1 MRILSSLVLGLAIA
15 STAAAARPVC
25 PDGRFVQASSAL
37 PGSPDGAFGA
47 IVIANG
53 QASIDGGCEPTK
65 VHRRAKKN
73 GDTRVQ
79 AKWKQCGALKKVRL
93 VGDIVADGAPCA
105 RLTGTVRAKKQDP
118 VTIGATRSRC
128 GDGIADPAET
138 CIETPAHEWTFVP
151 FDDAFCADGT
161 TTGIGVN
168 PGDPG
173 GRLVI
178 YLMGGGACWDEAS
191 CYQLKTAFHIEGG
204 YGPTQFEGD
213 KGLLNGTD
221 FFDRTDAA
229 NPFRNDSFVF
239 VPYCTGDVHS
249 GSNPNASYGGHVT
262 RHVGFQN
269 MAAYLKRI
277 VPTFPTP
284 SRVILS
290 GSSAGGYGAL
300 ANWWQTQQ
308 AFGEVRVDLI
318 DDSGPTL
325 PTPYLAES
333 IEQTWRTAW
342 NLDAATPPGCTD
354 CTANIDAIIGF
365 YGTQFA
371 GHRAALLSYTQDGV
385 ISVFFQ
391 IPGTE
396 VEMGLG
402 ALASIMAPFDVWRH
416 FYVAGGTHTVWGTP
430 QVAQNGVSV
439 RTFITQ
445 MVTDDPNWVSVQP

>member
-161 TTGIGVN
+161 TT
-168 PGDPG
+168 PSPTCCPA
-173 GRLVI
+173 GRT
-178 YLMGGGACWDEAS
+178 S
-191 CYQLKTAFHIEGG
+191 
-204 YGPTQFEGD
+204 
-213 KGLLNGTD
+213 
-221 FFDRTDAA
+221 
-229 NPFRNDSFVF
+229 
-239 VPYCTGDVHS
+239 
-249 GSNPNASYGGHVT
+249 
-262 RHVGFQN
+262 
-269 MAAYLKRI
+269 
-277 VPTFPTP
+277 P
-284 SRVILS
+284 SRC
-290 GSSAGGYGAL
+290 
-300 ANWWQTQQ
+300 
-308 AFGEVRVDLI
+308 R
-318 DDSGPTL
+318 PT
-325 PTPYLAES
+325 
-333 IEQTWRTAW
+333 
-342 NLDAATPPGCTD
+342 
-354 CTANIDAIIGF
+354 
-365 YGTQFA
+365 
-371 GHRAALLSYTQDGV
+371 
-385 ISVFFQ
+385 
-391 IPGTE
+391 
-396 VEMGLG
+396 
-402 ALASIMAPFDVWRH
+402 
-416 FYVAGGTHTVWGTP
+416 
-430 QVAQNGVSV
+430 
-439 RTFITQ
+439 
-445 MVTDDPNWVSVQP
+445 